1 MEACMLHTGYHKVPS
16 RKMIWE
22 LMGDCRNDFIADSIR
37 RDVLEAV
44 MTNIHFRDNAYGDN
58 DQFYKVHPIF
68 ENLNKSA
75 QWLLPLSSSLY
86 SVDETMV
93 PYYGRH
99 SCKQFI
105 RGKPVRFGYK
115 VTIIY

>member
-1 MEACMLHTGYHKVPS
+1 MLHTWYHKVPS
-16 RKMIWE
+16 RKIIWE
-22 LMGDCRNDFIADSIR
+22 LMGDCSNNFIADSIR

-44 MTNIHFRDNAYGDN
+44 MTNIHFWDNANADN

-68 ENLNKSA
+68 ANLNKSA
-75 QWLLPLSSSLY
+75 QWFLPDGESNY

-99 SCKQFI
+99 SCKHFI
-105 RGKPVRFGYK
+105 RGKPVRFSYK

>member
-1 MEACMLHTGYHKVPS
+1 MLHTGYHKVPS
-16 RKMIWE
+16 RKIIWE
-22 LMGDCRNDFIADSIR
+22 LMGDCRNNFIVDAIR
-37 RDVLEAV
+37 RDTLEAV
-44 MTNIHFRDNAYGDN
+44 MTNIHFADNTDAD
-58 DQFYKVHPIF
+58 DDKFYKVRPIF
-68 ENLNKSA
+68 NNLNKSA
-75 QWLLPLSSSLY
+75 EWLLPDSESLY

-115 VTIIY
+115 VNIIY

>member
-1 MEACMLHTGYHKVPS
+1 MLHMEYHKVPS

-22 LMGDCRNDFIADSIR
+22 LSGDCRNEFIVENIR

-44 MTNIHFRDNAYGDN
+44 MTIIHFADNADTDN
-58 DQFYKVHPIF
+58 DQFYKVRPIF

-75 QWLLPLSSSLY
+75 QWLLPLSDSLY
-86 SVDETMV
+86 SVDESMV